1 MSTIGFIGLG
11 TMGAPMA
18 RNLLGAG
25 YPLVF
30 YARREEVIRE
40 FSSEGARPLASP
52 AEVAAE
58 SQFVITILTAD
69 PQVEEVALGR
79 HGLVHGAGPG
89 KTLLEMSTIGP
100 WTARRVGQQLASRGM
115 EMLDAPVSGGPW
127 GAQAG
132 TLTIMAG
139 GPEEV
144 FQRARPV
151 LEVLGEKIFH
161 VGPLGAGQTVKLVN
175 QLIAGGTMALVAE
188 GLLLAQAAG
197 VDLDRAVEVIGCSS
211 GNSAVFQA
219 RARKFM
225 LAGNYEAKFS
235 AALMH
240 KDMQLARQLAQQHHL
255 PQPVA
260 ASALEQYTAALSQ
273 GLGSLDF
280 AAVARVYEQ
289 LAGRR
294 LAGGEEAS
302 PGV

>member
-1 MSTIGFIGLG
+1 MSTVGFIGLG

-18 RNLLGAG
+18 ENLLRAG

-30 YARREEVIRE
+30 YARREEVIRR
-40 FSSEGARPLASP
+40 FSSQGARPLASP

-58 SQFVITILTAD
+58 SQFVITIVTAD
-69 PQVEEVALGR
+69 PQVEEVALGPQ
-79 HGLVHGAGPG
+79 GLIHGAGPG
-89 KTLLEMSTIGP
+89 KTLLEMSTTGP
-100 WTARRVGQQLASRGM
+100 WTARKLGEQLGQRGM
-115 EMLDAPVSGGPW
+115 AVLDAPVSGGPW

-132 TLTIMAG
+132 TLTIMVG
-139 GPEEV
+139 GPEDA
-144 FQRARPV
+144 FQRALPL
-151 LEVLGEKIFH
+151 LEVLGEKVFH

-188 GLLLAQAAG
+188 GLLLARAAG
-197 VDLDRAVEVIGCSS
+197 VDLEQAVQVIGASS

-240 KDMQLARQLAQQHHL
+240 KDMQLARQLAAQYQM

-260 ASALEQYTAALSQ
+260 ASALEQYTAALAQ

-289 LAGRR
+289 LADRS
-294 LAGGEEAS
+294 LAVEERPQS
-302 PGV
+302 